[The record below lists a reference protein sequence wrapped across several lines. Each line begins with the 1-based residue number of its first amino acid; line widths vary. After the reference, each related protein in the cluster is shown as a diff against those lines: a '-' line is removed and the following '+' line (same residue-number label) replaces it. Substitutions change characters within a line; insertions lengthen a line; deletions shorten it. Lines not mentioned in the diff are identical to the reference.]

1 MKPTRNSRFHWNIF
15 WICMVFAACR
25 VCILGDSEVPGVPDF
40 FLHLSDVDL
49 GDILHHEPCHW
60 DEIAQGY
67 LLGKG
72 TMVLSAELF
81 GPGSMFAATTHFK
94 NQTSPSSLDKSD
106 FISTSPT

>member
-1 MKPTRNSRFHWNIF
+1 MALQLA
-15 WICMVFAACR
+15 VFK
-25 VCILGDSEVPGVPDF
+25 ILGDSEVPEVPDF

-72 TMVLSAELF
+72 TKELVLSAVLF
-81 GPGSMFAATTHFK
+81 GRGSMFAAPTHFK

-106 FISTSPT
+106 FI